1 MNRPSAHAAAVPP
14 RRSGRLGRGRIPQV
28 GVAHAVHD
36 VRVVQGDLHGAAHH
50 IVAALH
56 AQLDA
61 CLLLVDVH
69 GLDPAALDSRGR
81 SALTHYGARF
91 DDNDPEHP
99 PANAGPDWRP
109 RLTAEQKAEAVAQL
123 KQARAEH
130 LDRVRRE
137 ANWQRRRDFACSLVA
152 AGLLPSAALRAEQQA
167 AQALVDTAAAIPPIP
182 RGTEEENKAYLF
194 HAVYSEEGITR
205 RVSSFL

>member
-1 MNRPSAHAAAVPP
+1 MWACQKGHLPVVSLLVD
-14 RRSGRLGRGRIPQV
+14 SGARLN
-28 GVAHAVHD
+28 GVAD
-36 VRVVQGDLHGAAHH
+36 HGYN
-50 IVAALH
+50 ALH
-56 AQLDA
+56 YAAFNAQLDA

-69 GLDPAALDSRGR
+69 GLDPAALDNYGC
-81 SALTHYGARF
+81 SALTHYGHWL
-91 DDNDPEHP
+91 DVNDPEHP

-123 KQARAEH
+123 KEARAEH

>member
-1 MNRPSAHAAAVPP
+1 MCASQHGHPAVISLLAANGAQLDAVNINGMNALHHAAF
-14 RRSGRLGRGRIPQV
+14 
-28 GVAHAVHD
+28 
-36 VRVVQGDLHGAAHH
+36 
-50 IVAALH
+50 H

-61 CLLLVDVH
+61 CLVLVDVH
-69 GLDPAALDSRGR
+69 GLDPAVLDNDGW
-81 SALTHYGARF
+81 SALTHYAVF
-91 DDNDPEHP
+91 LDDHDPEHP
-99 PANAGPDWRP
+99 DEDDPDWRP

-123 KQARAEH
+123 KEARAEH

>member
-1 MNRPSAHAAAVPP
+1 M
-14 RRSGRLGRGRIPQV
+14 
-28 GVAHAVHD
+28 
-36 VRVVQGDLHGAAHH
+36 
-50 IVAALH
+50 
-56 AQLDA
+56 AQL
-61 CLLLVDVH
+61 
-69 GLDPAALDSRGR
+69 
-81 SALTHYGARF
+81 
-91 DDNDPEHP
+91 N
-99 PANAGPDWRP
+99 
-109 RLTAEQKAEAVAQL
+109 
-123 KQARAEH
+123 QARAEH

>member
-1 MNRPSAHAAAVPP
+1 M
-14 RRSGRLGRGRIPQV
+14 
-28 GVAHAVHD
+28 
-36 VRVVQGDLHGAAHH
+36 
-50 IVAALH
+50 
-56 AQLDA
+56 
-61 CLLLVDVH
+61 
-69 GLDPAALDSRGR
+69 
-81 SALTHYGARF
+81 
-91 DDNDPEHP
+91 
-99 PANAGPDWRP
+99 
-109 RLTAEQKAEAVAQL
+109 AQL
-123 KQARAEH
+123 KEARAEH